1 MNTGRKMFIWQQ
13 RTSWHST
20 RVSNFCL
27 FIIGMSSN
35 LHLQHASSVYCVKG
49 HLFKLKTPMCL
60 IGMEGSVFGGKATV
74 ITGFLLFKYSKT
86 SLIEYSRVSVDY
98 KIKNIYKWF
107 FSYIFKVEEKK
118 NQNLQNTRLQSFEL
132 HTIRFFLI
140 FFFFFF

>member
-20 RVSNFCL
+20 WVSNFCF

-86 SLIEYSRVSVDY
+86 SLIEYSWVSVDY
-98 KIKNIYKWF
+98 KIKKIYTSGSLVTFLKW
-107 FSYIFKVEEKK
+107 KK
-118 NQNLQNTRLQSFEL
+118 KKSEFTKYKIAEL
-132 HTIRFFLI
+132 RTSHN
-140 FFFFFF
+140 